1 MTLEIRTQPTPSIP
15 RHTFNLWQM
24 AQRQYDHAAERMN
37 LETNMRRVLREPK
50 RELVVNFPVQMD
62 DGRIEMFTGYRVQH
76 NIGRGPAKGGI
87 RYDPSVTLDGIKA
100 MAMWM
105 TWKCAVAGIP
115 YGGGK
120 GGVTVDPRALSE
132 AELENLTRRYASE
145 ISLLIGP
152 EKDIPAPDIGTSE
165 REMAWIMDTYSMH
178 AGYSVPAV
186 VTGKPI
192 SAGGSEGRREATARG
207 VISVIGAA
215 LKEHHRSLDG
225 APVVIQGFGKVGA
238 SAARFLAREGAR
250 ITGVSDSGG
259 GIANPHGLDIHRLL
273 RYKAE
278 TGSVSGFPDSMP
290 VGKDDLLEM
299 PCDILIPAAF
309 ENQIR
314 EDNAGRIRAWMIAE
328 AANGPT
334 TPEADRILAERNIL
348 VLPDILTNAGGITVS
363 YFEWV
368 QDLQQ
373 FFWDL
378 HEINDRLDR
387 VMHRAYAQITAIAEQ
402 KQVDMRTAAM
412 MLAIGRVAEAMTAR
426 GIYP

>member
-1 MTLEIRTQPTPSIP
+1 MALEIGTQSTRSIP
-15 RHTFNLWQM
+15 QQTFNPWQM
-24 AQRQYDHAAERMN
+24 AQRQYDHATESMN
-37 LETNMRRVLREPK
+37 LDTNMRHMLREPK
-50 RELVVNFPVQMD
+50 RELVINFPVQMD

-132 AELENLTRRYASE
+132 SELENLTRRYASE
-145 ISLLIGP
+145 ISILMGP

-165 REMAWIMDTYSMH
+165 REMAWMMDTYSMH

-186 VTGKPI
+186 VTGKPL
-192 SAGGSEGRREATARG
+192 SVGGSEGRREATARG
-207 VISVIGAA
+207 VVSVISAA
-215 LKEHHRSLDG
+215 MKEHNRSLDG
-225 APVVIQGFGKVGA
+225 AAVVIQGFGKVGA
-238 SAARFLAREGAR
+238 SAARFLAHEGAR
-250 ITGVSDSGG
+250 ITGVSDSSG
-259 GIANPHGLDIHRLL
+259 GIANPRGLDLQRLL

-278 TGSVSGFPDSMP
+278 TGSVTGFPDSLP
-290 VGKDDLLEM
+290 VGSEELLEL

-314 EDNAGRIRAWMIAE
+314 EDNADRIRAWMVAE

-334 TPEADRILAERNIL
+334 TLEADRILDERNIL

-378 HEINDRLDR
+378 NEINERLDR
-387 VMHRAYAQITAIAEQ
+387 VMHRAYAQVAAISDQ
-402 KQVDMRTAAM
+402 KHVDMRTAAL